1 MMDLL
6 IFLRGLRPTRSGEI
20 TRGTTAAP
28 GPSLRLARAAPSPRL
43 SLRWELDGAT
53 GRPVARW
60 SVTPATRSAVHRAR
74 IARVLVPPRGGA
86 ATRPGHKA
94 AA

>member
-1 MMDLL
+1 MVDLL
-6 IFLRGLRPTRSGEI
+6 SFLRGFRPTRTGKI

-43 SLRWELDGAT
+43 SLRWELDGAS
-53 GRPVARW
+53 GRPMARW
-60 SVTPATRSAVHRAR
+60 SVTLATCSAVHRAR
-74 IARVLVPPRGGA
+74 IARVLVPPRGGRV
-86 ATRPGHKA
+86 TRPGHKA